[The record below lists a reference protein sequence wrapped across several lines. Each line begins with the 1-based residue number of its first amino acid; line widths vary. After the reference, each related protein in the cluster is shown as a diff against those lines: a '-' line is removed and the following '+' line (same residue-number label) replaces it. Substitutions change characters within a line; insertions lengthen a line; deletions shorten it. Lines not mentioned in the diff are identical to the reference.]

1 MAAMKHLREAYAHA
15 GFNPLIVRKLATIV
29 PNVSQVDNSSNF
41 LNNIPHR
48 KHPGILHLKCV
59 KLPPELVQAVSFWVA
74 QSPIRDMEKKSESFS
89 NYLWSRKRPI
99 ELKDLRKKAQ
109 LLEQKLRKDAEVLVQ
124 QKGGSLDESDKL
136 KQKVLTAVRQTTFHW
151 EELKYTK
158 ELSFLYM
165 VSRMDA
171 NYAAVSR
178 AFHEIQKRVPDFQP
192 KTLLD
197 FGSGTSA
204 VSWAAHSIWG
214 ESLKEYMNIDC
225 SVHML
230 SLAEKL
236 MRGISES
243 QELCFPGVYF
253 RQAFP
258 VGPQMT
264 FDLSVS
270 AFSLNDLPTY
280 AQRIAKVKNLWKK
293 TNNFL
298 VLVENGTKEG
308 HQMLM
313 EARDVILKEADKVKE
328 EAHVFAPCPHH
339 LPCPRM
345 LRDNPLPCN
354 FLQQYEPLPLSWN
367 PPHKTERFSFLILSR
382 GSRKSMEP
390 WPRITQPVLCRKRHI
405 HVHLCCA
412 DGTLQH
418 AVVTSKKHS
427 RDLYRCVWN
436 SNCGDRLPILTP
448 NIESI
453 LEDKSTLED
462 QKNDSQKVNTA
473 PCQDQN

>member
-1 MAAMKHLREAYAHA
+1 MYANESA
-15 GFNPLIVRKLATIV
+15 IRVKRLATIV
-29 PNVSQVDNSSNF
+29 PKVSQVDNSSNF

-74 QSPIRDMEKKSESFS
+74 QSPIRDMKKKSESFI

-99 ELKDLRKKAQ
+99 ELKDLQKKAQ
-109 LLEQKLRKDAEVLVQ
+109 LLEQKLRKDAEVLIE
-124 QKGGSLDESDKL
+124 QKGGSLDESDEKL
-136 KQKVLTAVRQTTFHW
+136 KQKVLTVLRKSTYHW
-151 EELKYTK
+151 EELKYTD

-214 ESLKEYMNIDC
+214 KSLKEYINVDC
-225 SVHML
+225 SVPML
-230 SLAEKL
+230 ALAEKL
-236 MRGISES
+236 MQGISES
-243 QELCFPGVYF
+243 KELSFPGVYF
-253 RQAFP
+253 RQFPP
-258 VGPQMT
+258 VGPKMT
-264 FDLSVS
+264 FDLTVS

-280 AQRIAKVKNLWKK
+280 AQRKATVKNLWKK

-313 EARDVILKEADKVKE
+313 EARDVILKGADKVNEK
-328 EAHVFAPCPHH
+328 AHVFAPCPHH
-339 LPCPRM
+339 LPCPR
-345 LRDNPLPCN
+345 LLLDNPLPCN
-354 FLQQYEPLPLSWN
+354 FLQQYESLPLSWN
-367 PPHKTERFSFLILSR
+367 PPHKIERFSFLILAR
-382 GSRKSMEP
+382 GSGESMEP
-390 WPRITQPVLCRKRHI
+390 WPRITQPVLCRKHHI
-405 HVHLCCA
+405 HVHLCCT

-436 SNCGDRLPILTP
+436 SNCGDRLPVLAADIK
-448 NIESI
+448 SV
-453 LEDKSTLED
+453 LEDNSTAED
-462 QKNDSQKVNTA
+462 QINDSQKVNTA
-473 PCQDQN
+473 TCQDQN